1 MSERLP
7 ERVCYLHLI
16 HYSAQSLIYNKNVV
30 LISAE
35 ESDIFVVP
43 SVQRISV
50 DNAGKCILL
59 RLTRCC

>member
-1 MSERLP
+1 MRDYLSEC
-7 ERVCYLHLI
+7 VTFIHLI
-16 HYSAQSLIYNKNVV
+16 HYSAHSLIYNKNVV

>member
-1 MSERLP
+1 M
-7 ERVCYLHLI
+7 LI
-16 HYSAQSLIYNKNVV
+16 HYSAQSLIYNKNLV

-59 RLTRCC
+59 HLTRCC